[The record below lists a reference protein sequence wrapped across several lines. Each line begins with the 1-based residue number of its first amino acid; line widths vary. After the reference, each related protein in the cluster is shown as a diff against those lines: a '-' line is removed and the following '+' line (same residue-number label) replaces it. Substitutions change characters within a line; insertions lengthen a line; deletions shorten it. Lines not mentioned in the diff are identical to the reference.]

1 MSDHASVIHE
11 LTEVLRELLHT
22 GSADSRPPQGDP
34 PELTLVIHDRGTGH
48 QLRAMA
54 LRLSQLAM
62 LRDLVQAETATRR
75 CAAGG
80 GPDQCAHCEGTGR
93 ASRQVHL
100 MVNVAYADATEREDA
115 ERLAMAR
122 HQIATEDV
130 HSTAL
135 SWQELTAEE
144 RSEAMSDAVRF
155 LRAGRRAGLY
165 AFPAAPPVTAAAIDP
180 SGRPISRA
188 DYENFLR
195 QWMGREENT
204 DRLPLLDGGEAFVVA
219 ALLDELAG
227 TYPGEPLGQ
236 LAREMAVRLN
246 DRRGI

>member
-1 MSDHASVIHE
+1 MSDHARAIHE
-11 LTEVLRELLHT
+11 LTEALRELLRT
-22 GSADSRPPQGDP
+22 GSADSRPPGGDP
-34 PELTLVIHDRGTGH
+34 PELTLVINDRGTGR

-54 LRLSQLAM
+54 LHPSQLRV
-62 LRDLVQAETATRR
+62 LRDLAQAETATRR
-75 CAAGG
+75 CAAGQ
-80 GPDQCAHCEGTGR
+80 GPDRCAHCEGTGR

-100 MVNVAYADATEREDA
+100 MVDVTYADATEREDA
-115 ERLAMAR
+115 ERLAKAR
-122 HQIATEDV
+122 HQMATEDV

-144 RSEAMSDAVRF
+144 RSEAMSVAVRF

-165 AFPAAPPVTAAAIDP
+165 AFPTTPPVTAAVTDP
-180 SGRPISRA
+180 SGRPIPRE

-195 QWMGREENT
+195 QWMGRQENT

-236 LAREMAVRLN
+236 LAREMAGRLN